1 MGYRHS
7 QEEMLAAAVEV
18 ALAGGISSV
27 TFGAV
32 AKHAGVSDRMVVYYF
47 PTKAE
52 LVTAVTIALGQQLQE
67 LLGGAFGDE
76 PLDRQDLLARAWA
89 ALARPRADPIF
100 AVYFEILGLA
110 AAGHQPFK
118 ALASAQ
124 TEAWV
129 QWLLPRLTD
138 ADRATKRRQALATLA
153 VIDGLLLLR
162 QIHGPAAANAA
173 ARELGLA

>member
-7 QEEMLAAAVEV
+7 QEEMLAAAVAV
-18 ALAGGISSV
+18 ALEGGISSV

-52 LVTAVTIALGQQLQE
+52 LLTAVTVALGGQLQE

-76 PLDRQDLLARAWA
+76 PLDRHDLLARAWS
-89 ALARPRADPIF
+89 ALARPQADPIF

-118 ALASAQ
+118 ELASAQ

-129 QWLLPRLTD
+129 QWLLPRLTG

-173 ARELGLA
+173 ARELGIA